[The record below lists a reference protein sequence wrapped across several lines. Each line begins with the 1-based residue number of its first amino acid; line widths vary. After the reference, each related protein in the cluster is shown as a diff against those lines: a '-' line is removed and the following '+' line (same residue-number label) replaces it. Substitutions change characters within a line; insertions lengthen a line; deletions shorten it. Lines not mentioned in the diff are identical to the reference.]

1 MQPGAMQNGWYSNYI
16 LESLAQGFPWALHP
30 SHGEVSHPCPW
41 RDTPPT
47 AHGTDLVHARDA
59 AERALPSP
67 RRSSKPQ
74 AHPRDRQ
81 APPAAWGCFP
91 PRPGSTA
98 PASRHLRRKRVCL
111 RPTSPWPSP
120 LPLSH
125 TPTLLPPILLP
136 ATPP

>member
-59 AERALPSP
+59 AERALP
-67 RRSSKPQ
+67 RPQ
-74 AHPRDRQ
+74 AFLQAAGAPLRSASAAGGMGVFHPEARIN
-81 APPAAWGCFP
+81 C
-91 PRPGSTA
+91 S
-98 PASRHLRRKRVCL
+98 S
-111 RPTSPWPSP
+111 
-120 LPLSH
+120 
-125 TPTLLPPILLP
+125 
-136 ATPP
+136 